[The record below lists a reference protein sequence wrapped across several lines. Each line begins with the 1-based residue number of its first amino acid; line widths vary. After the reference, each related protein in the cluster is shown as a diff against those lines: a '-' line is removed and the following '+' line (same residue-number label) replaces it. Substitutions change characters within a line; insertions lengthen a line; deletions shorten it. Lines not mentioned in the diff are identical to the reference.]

1 MFGVVSIAIVGKI
14 IELTGHYVWPCIL
27 GSVLQIL
34 GGGLFYLLDL
44 RTPIWKVYVL
54 ECFLGFAVGSLGA
67 IGNVIA
73 FDNVPKSKFAGIVTW
88 MNLLL
93 FIFAGLGIGLQGAFL
108 GHEIRKAMLDA
119 MTQPAERIGY
129 SVPQAI
135 ITSQKHASLMYL
147 AFGCVSL
154 LTSLTLKHQKLR

>member
-1 MFGVVSIAIVGKI
+1 MFGVVSIAIVGKF

-73 FDNVPKSKFAGIVTW
+73 FDNVPKSKFAGI
-88 MNLLL
+88 
-93 FIFAGLGIGLQGAFL
+93 GLQGAFL